1 MTIGSSTL
9 AETIA
14 RCFRELLAFFGIRYD
29 KAKENNEKIE
39 TTKPDTVDADIRL
52 AIAERVRRELDASKP
67 PAQP

>member
-14 RCFRELLAFFGIRYD
+14 RCLEVLLNFFGIRYD
-29 KAKENNEKIE
+29 KAKETNEKIE
-39 TTKPDTVDADIRL
+39 TTKPDMVDAAIRC